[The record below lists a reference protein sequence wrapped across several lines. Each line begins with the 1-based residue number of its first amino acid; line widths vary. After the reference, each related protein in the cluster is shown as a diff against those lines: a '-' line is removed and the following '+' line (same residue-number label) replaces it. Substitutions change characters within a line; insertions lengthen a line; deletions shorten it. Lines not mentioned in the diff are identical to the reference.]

1 LLQSAEK
8 TWKNYLKIMSRQPK
22 KRQRK
27 RSHERAPRG
36 AVGAAQSL
44 AARFEQQVLQHGE
57 RIAVKS
63 KNQLLTYDQLNRAA
77 NRLARAILSASPSCS
92 EPVALLFK
100 QGAALITANLAAL
113 KTGRPFVQIDDKLP
127 QQRAARLIADAEA
140 RVIITDGEH
149 FGSARRLAG
158 GDKVVLNLDALQDDL
173 ADTNLGLSIAPTA
186 IAYINY
192 TSGSTGE
199 PKGVMSDHVS
209 ELHSIGVKAK
219 ALCISPEDRISLL
232 RSNNVGATSDAL
244 LGLLNGA
251 ALCPLELKEEGLAG
265 LGDWLIQEEITVFT
279 CVASVFRH
287 ALRNLGVHHKF
298 SRIRLVHVGGEPLFQ
313 SDVELFKEHF
323 ADNCRLVNRL
333 GISET
338 KTASYFFIDKNSAVE
353 EPVVPVGFALD
364 GYEITV
370 LDEQGRAVGA
380 NCVGE
385 IAVKSRY
392 LAIGYWRR
400 PELTQAKFLPDP
412 FDSGARVYLSGD
424 LGYLRPDGCL
434 VHVGR
439 KDFQIKI
446 RGHRVELAEVEIALL
461 DIAGI
466 KQAAVAAREHADGS
480 ARLLAYVVLQD
491 EARWTVRQLRAAL
504 QEKLPS
510 YMIPAAFVILER
522 LPMTTSGKIDRG
534 ALPAPQR
541 GRSRLNT
548 PLTAPQSALEKV
560 LAQLWCEI
568 LDLDE
573 LGSDDEFGELG
584 GDSLFAAQAVARVN
598 DWFSL
603 DPPLKTLFEMPTV
616 AALAAYLISREN
628 TPGQA
633 QRIAETILQV
643 ADLSPGEI
651 AAALAHDGRQRNDG

>member
-1 LLQSAEK
+1 
-8 TWKNYLKIMSRQPK
+8 MSRQPK

-27 RSHERAPRG
+27 RSHERAPCG
-36 AVGAAQSL
+36 ADGAAQSL

-63 KNQLLTYDQLNRAA
+63 KNDSLTYDQLNRAA
-77 NRLARAILSASPSCS
+77 NRLAHAILPAPLSSS
-92 EPVALLFK
+92 EPTALLFK
-100 QGAALITANLAAL
+100 QGAALITANLTVL

-127 QQRAARLIADAEA
+127 QHRASRLIADAGA
-140 RVIITDGEH
+140 RMIITDSEH
-149 FGSARRLAG
+149 YDSARGLAG
-158 GDKVVLNLDALQDDL
+158 GDKVVLNLDAIQDDL

-209 ELHSIGVKAK
+209 ELHSIRVKAK

-265 LGDWLIQEEITVFT
+265 LGDWLNHEEITVFT

-287 ALRNLGVHHKF
+287 ALRTLGVHHKF
-298 SRIRLVHVGGEPLFQ
+298 PRIRLVHVGGEPLFQ
-313 SDVELFKEHF
+313 SDVELFKAHF
-323 ADNCRLVNRL
+323 ADSCRLVNRL

-338 KTASYFFIDKNSAVE
+338 KTASYFFIDKNSAIE

-364 GYEITV
+364 GYEIAV
-370 LDEQGRAVGA
+370 LDEQGRPVGA

-412 FDSGARVYLSGD
+412 VDSGARVYLSGD

-446 RGHRVELAEVEIALL
+446 RGHRVEPAEVEIALL

-466 KQAAVAAREHADGS
+466 KQAAMAARQHADGN

-491 EARWTVRQLRAAL
+491 AARLTVSQLRAAL
-504 QEKLPS
+504 QKKLPS
-510 YMIPAAFVILER
+510 YMVPGAFVFLDR
-522 LPMTTSGKIDRG
+522 LPLTAAGKIDRR
-534 ALPAPQR
+534 ALPAPPR
-541 GRSRLNT
+541 GRSQLNT
-548 PLTAPQSALEKV
+548 PFAAPQSALEKV
-560 LAQLWCEI
+560 LAQLWCET

-573 LGSDDEFGELG
+573 LGSADEFGELG
-584 GDSLFAAQAVARVN
+584 GDSLNAAQVVARVN
-598 DWFSL
+598 DWFSPE
-603 DPPLKTLFEMPTV
+603 PPLKTLFEMPTV
-616 AALAAYLISREN
+616 AALSAYLISRED
-628 TPGQA
+628 TPGQT
-633 QRIAETILQV
+633 QRIAEAILQV
-643 ADLSPGEI
+643 ADLSPEEI